1 MASVVAA
8 TAASGCPWN
17 KTLSL
22 AITFLHIQ
30 RMSCIP
36 NITGLSRGKSTISF
50 EVITA
55 LTPSKASAFFV
66 LIEIILACA

>member
-1 MASVVAA
+1 MASSISIAHGKTSYSTSISSQAFCAIASVVAA

-30 RMSCIP
+30 R
-36 NITGLSRGKSTISF
+36 IS
-50 EVITA
+50 
-55 LTPSKASAFFV
+55 
-66 LIEIILACA
+66 